1 MLRVSCSFLKLT
13 LQLGHFMKFLPP
25 APCCAHLFM
34 HELQNVWPQGVIIA
48 RGFRGGR
55 KHMGQ
60 IVNARM
66 LLMETDPVIDDEDAL
81 LSCETCD
88 ACDLTELAPGLPG
101 MVMKLG
107 GALLTLST
115 PGDPGGAT
123 SAVKERRR
131 ARGGGPGSLSRPSA

>member
-1 MLRVSCSFLKLT
+1 VTGGGGTSSSFGSRPRTCSRRFSTIMLRVSCSFLKLT

-88 ACDLTELAPGLPG
+88 ACDLTELAVQFIR
-101 MVMKLG
+101 M
-107 GALLTLST
+107 S
-115 PGDPGGAT
+115 
-123 SAVKERRR
+123 
-131 ARGGGPGSLSRPSA
+131 